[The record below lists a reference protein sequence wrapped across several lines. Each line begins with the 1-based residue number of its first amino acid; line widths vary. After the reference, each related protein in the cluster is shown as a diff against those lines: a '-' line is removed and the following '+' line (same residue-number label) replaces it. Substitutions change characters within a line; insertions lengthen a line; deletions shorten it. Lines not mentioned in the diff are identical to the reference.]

1 MEYYSALE
9 KKETDTGF
17 SMDGPQTRYV
27 KWNKVDTKNKHRM
40 ISPTVTLTETA
51 QQAEWWL
58 PGQTEGEGGVT
69 V

>member
-1 MEYYSALE
+1 MEYYLALE
-9 KKETDTGF
+9 KETDTGF
-17 SMDGPQTRYV
+17 SMDEPQTRYV
-27 KWNKVDTKNKHRM
+27 KWNKVDTKNKYRV
-40 ISPTVTLTETA
+40 ISPTESHWQR